1 MSKLSFLFILFFIG
15 LAAACVNST
24 PQEDS
29 KQETPSGTSMHDNPN
44 GAKPL
49 ARMMRTM
56 TIYCDSMRLDIL
68 AGRRVDS
75 IRYPMPDF
83 IDAEPTEKDV
93 KTPIF
98 YAIGTDFQAAYR
110 RLMSDTLH
118 QAENYMAVIQQCR
131 ACHMNFCS
139 GPLRKIDKLGLE

>member
-1 MSKLSFLFILFFIG
+1 MTRHLLLFVLFSIG

-24 PQEDS
+24 PSEAPA
-29 KQETPSGTSMHDNPN
+29 ETQSSGAMHENPN

-56 TIYCDSMRLDIL
+56 TNNCDSMRLDIL

-75 IRYPMPDF
+75 IRYPLPAF

-98 YAIGTDFQAAYR
+98 YAIGSDFQAAYR

-118 QAENYMAVIQQCR
+118 QSENYMAVIQQCR